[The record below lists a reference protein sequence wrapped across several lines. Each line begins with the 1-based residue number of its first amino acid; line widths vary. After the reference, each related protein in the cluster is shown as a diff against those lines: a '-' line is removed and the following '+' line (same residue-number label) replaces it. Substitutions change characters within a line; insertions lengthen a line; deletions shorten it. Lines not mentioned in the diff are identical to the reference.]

1 MAEESKGE
9 GLPEVTEGMRERSI
23 QPHTSGSS
31 ESKQINLV
39 LASTRM
45 NPPTPGH
52 MRVLEEL
59 IMQGIQ
65 KETNEVYVVLSKKND
80 DEYNPMN
87 CKDKIYYLNGFNENE
102 QKNKANFG
110 SYKDDSMV
118 FALKREMIK
127 KINNTKSIFECV
139 DERQFEP
146 FDKFRDIIQNKL
158 SMLRIDDGQTLG
170 DDRRENEENI
180 GGCEY
185 DSITNALKREMIE
198 KINNMKVIFECV
210 DDGQKGPF
218 HKVRD
223 IIQNKLSM
231 RRRGQTLGIY
241 LVVGDDRSETL
252 DNMKKIKINGQK
264 LNENIDI
271 STFEQIV
278 IKREDSGDLK
288 SKSLEDI
295 SRMNINE
302 ISPNQISGT
311 LVRKLATD
319 NPEKFLEIYSNY
331 ISDDKKL
338 SLLGNINEG
347 MSRISEEM
355 KMREEDKASRRA
367 MLAEDKAS
375 RRAMPAE
382 DKASRRA
389 MPAEDKAS
397 RRVMPAEDKAS
408 RRAMP
413 AEAKASRR
421 AMPAEDKASR
431 RAMPAEAKA
440 SGRAMPAEDNK
451 ASRRARGLPGRGSV
465 ADRQTEIQGGRRIR
479 QNIIRKT
486 SSDQKRTTRKKK
498 GGVSKKLRRRKT
510 VKNKRKFRKNNNKT
524 KNNKMKNRRQTRKHK

>member
-1 MAEESKGE
+1 MIIYMAEESKGE

-65 KETNEVYVVLSKKND
+65 KETNEVYVVLSKKNN

-127 KINNTKSIFECV
+127 KINNTKPIFECV

-180 GGCEY
+180 GGCAY
-185 DSITNALKREMIE
+185 DSMTNALKREMIE

-210 DDGQKGPF
+210 DETQIGPFKQIGPF

-278 IKREDSGDLK
+278 IKREDSGDFQ
-288 SKSLEDI
+288 SMSPEV
-295 SRMNINE
+295 INNKK

-319 NPEKFLEIYSNY
+319 NPEKFLEIYSDY
-331 ISDDKKL
+331 ISDDKKR

-347 MSRISEEM
+347 LSRISEEM
-355 KMREEDKASRRA
+355 KMREEDKASRLA
-367 MLAEDKAS
+367 MLAEAKASRLAMLAEAKAS

-397 RRVMPAEDKAS
+397 RR
-408 RRAMP
+408 
-413 AEAKASRR
+413 
-421 AMPAEDKASR
+421 
-431 RAMPAEAKA
+431 
-440 SGRAMPAEDNK
+440 
-451 ASRRARGLPGRGSV
+451 ARGLPGRGSV
-465 ADRQTEIQGGRRIR
+465 ADLEREIKGGRRIR

-486 SSDQKRTTRKKK
+486 NSEQKSRRRKK
-498 GGVSKKLRRRKT
+498 GGVGKKLRRRKT

>member
-39 LASTRM
+39 FASTRM

-146 FDKFRDIIQNKL
+146 FDKVRDIIQNKL

-180 GGCEY
+180 GGCAY
-185 DSITNALKREMIE
+185 DSMTNALKREMIE

-210 DDGQKGPF
+210 DETQIGPFKQIGPF

-278 IKREDSGDLK
+278 IKREDSGDFQ
-288 SKSLEDI
+288 SMSPEV
-295 SRMNINE
+295 INNKK
-302 ISPNQISGT
+302 ISPNQISGR

-319 NPEKFLEIYSNY
+319 NPEKFLEIYSDY
-331 ISDDKKL
+331 ISDDKKR

-347 MSRISEEM
+347 LSRISEEM
-355 KMREEDKASRRA
+355 KMRAEDKASRQA
-367 MLAEDKAS
+367 MLAEAKASRLAMLAEAKAS

-397 RRVMPAEDKAS
+397 RR
-408 RRAMP
+408 
-413 AEAKASRR
+413 
-421 AMPAEDKASR
+421 
-431 RAMPAEAKA
+431 
-440 SGRAMPAEDNK
+440 
-451 ASRRARGLPGRGSV
+451 ARGLPGRGSV
-465 ADRQTEIQGGRRIR
+465 ADRQTEIEGGRRIR
-479 QNIIRKT
+479 QNIIRKPN
-486 SSDQKRTTRKKK
+486 SEQKSRTRKK
-498 GGVSKKLRRRKT
+498 GGVGKQLRRRKS
-510 VKNKRKFRKNNNKT
+510 VKKKRKFRKNNNKT

>member
-65 KETNEVYVVLSKKND
+65 KETNEVYVVLSKKNN

-127 KINNTKSIFECV
+127 KINNTKPIFECV

-146 FDKFRDIIQNKL
+146 FDKVRDIIQNKL

-180 GGCEY
+180 GGCAY
-185 DSITNALKREMIE
+185 DSMTNALKREMIE

-210 DDGQKGPF
+210 DETQIGPFKQIGPF

-278 IKREDSGDLK
+278 IKREDSGDFQ
-288 SKSLEDI
+288 SMSPEV
-295 SRMNINE
+295 INNKK

-319 NPEKFLEIYSNY
+319 NPEKFLEIYSDY
-331 ISDDKKL
+331 ISDDKKR

-347 MSRISEEM
+347 LSRISEEM
-355 KMREEDKASRRA
+355 KMREEDKASRLAMLAEAKASRLAMLAEAKASRRA
-367 MLAEDKAS
+367 MPAEDKAS

-397 RRVMPAEDKAS
+397 RR
-408 RRAMP
+408 
-413 AEAKASRR
+413 
-421 AMPAEDKASR
+421 AMPAED
-431 RAMPAEAKA
+431 
-440 SGRAMPAEDNK
+440 K

-465 ADRQTEIQGGRRIR
+465 ADLEREIKGGRRIR

-486 SSDQKRTTRKKK
+486 NSEQKSRRRKK
-498 GGVSKKLRRRKT
+498 GGVGKKLRRRKT

>member
-1 MAEESKGE
+1 MIIYMAEESKGE

-139 DERQFEP
+139 DERQFEQ
-146 FDKFRDIIQNKL
+146 FD
-158 SMLRIDDGQTLG
+158 
-170 DDRRENEENI
+170 
-180 GGCEY
+180 
-185 DSITNALKREMIE
+185 
-198 KINNMKVIFECV
+198 
-210 DDGQKGPF
+210 
-218 HKVRD
+218 KVRD

-241 LVVGDDRSETL
+241 LVVGDDRQGTLKNMETS
-252 DNMKKIKINGQK
+252 IKINNQK
-264 LNENIDI
+264 LNEIFDI
-271 STFEQIV
+271 SAFEEIV
-278 IKREDSGDLK
+278 IPREDIGDFQTM
-288 SKSLEDI
+288 SLEDI

-302 ISPNQISGT
+302 ISPNQISGS

-319 NPEKFLEIYSNY
+319 NPEKFLEIYSDY
-331 ISDDKKL
+331 ISDDKKR
-338 SLLGNINEG
+338 SLLGNVNEG
-347 MSRISEEM
+347 MSRIS
-355 KMREEDKASRRA
+355 REISEK
-367 MLAEDKAS
+367 
-375 RRAMPAE
+375 
-382 DKASRRA
+382 
-389 MPAEDKAS
+389 
-397 RRVMPAEDKAS
+397 
-408 RRAMP
+408 
-413 AEAKASRR
+413 
-421 AMPAEDKASR
+421 
-431 RAMPAEAKA
+431 
-440 SGRAMPAEDNK
+440 
-451 ASRRARGLPGRGSV
+451 
-465 ADRQTEIQGGRRIR
+465 R
-479 QNIIRKT
+479 QNIIRKKSSEQT
-486 SSDQKRTTRKKK
+486 SSEQKRTTRKKK

>member
-1 MAEESKGE
+1 MTEESKGD
-9 GLPEVTEGMRERSI
+9 EVTEAVREISLVEDVDRARAARARRMFLRAKRRI
-23 QPHTSGSS
+23 LREQNANETIPIKPVAVETVTSGSS

-146 FDKFRDIIQNKL
+146 FDKVRDIIQNKL

-180 GGCEY
+180 GGCAY
-185 DSITNALKREMIE
+185 DSMTNALKREMIE

-319 NPEKFLEIYSNY
+319 NPEKFLEIYSDY
-331 ISDDKKL
+331 ISDDKKR

-347 MSRISEEM
+347 LSRIKQS
-355 KMREEDKASRRA
+355 REIIK
-367 MLAEDKAS
+367 
-375 RRAMPAE
+375 
-382 DKASRRA
+382 
-389 MPAEDKAS
+389 
-397 RRVMPAEDKAS
+397 
-408 RRAMP
+408 
-413 AEAKASRR
+413 
-421 AMPAEDKASR
+421 
-431 RAMPAEAKA
+431 
-440 SGRAMPAEDNK
+440 
-451 ASRRARGLPGRGSV
+451 
-465 ADRQTEIQGGRRIR
+465 
-479 QNIIRKT
+479 QNRKQRP
-486 SSDQKRTTRKKK
+486 DTTKKK
-498 GGVSKKLRRRKT
+498 KNPKIPEPAAGNIGGSKKIRRCKT
-510 VKNKRKFRKNNNKT
+510 VKNKRKFRKKNNKT
-524 KNNKMKNRRQTRKHK
+524 KNNKTKNNKTKNRRRTRKHK

>member
-1 MAEESKGE
+1 MTEESKGD
-9 GLPEVTEGMRERSI
+9 EVTEAVREISLVEDVDRARAARARRMFLRAKHRI
-23 QPHTSGSS
+23 LREQNANETIPIKPVAVETVTSGSS

-52 MRVLEEL
+52 MRLLEKL
-59 IMQGIQ
+59 IMEGIE

-80 DEYNPMN
+80 DIFNPIN
-87 CKDKIYYLNGFNENE
+87 CEDKIYYLNGFDRTRPDHTISDQTISDQTISDQTIPDQTIPDQTIPDQTIPDQTRPGFNEDE
-102 QKNKANFG
+102 QQNQESFVG
-110 SYKDDSMV
+110 CVYGSMV
-118 FALKREMIK
+118 CALKRK
-127 KINNTKSIFECV
+127 
-139 DERQFEP
+139 
-146 FDKFRDIIQNKL
+146 
-158 SMLRIDDGQTLG
+158 
-170 DDRRENEENI
+170 
-180 GGCEY
+180 
-185 DSITNALKREMIE
+185 MIE

-210 DDGQKGPF
+210 EHQPTPF

-231 RRRGQTLGIY
+231 LRTLEGQKLKVY
-241 LVVGDDRSETL
+241 LVVGDDRRGTL
-252 DNMKKIKINGQK
+252 GSMENMIINE
-264 LNENIDI
+264 ENANHI
-271 STFEQIV
+271 SFEEIV
-278 IKREDSGDLK
+278 IPREDIGDLK

-302 ISPNQISGT
+302 ISPNQISGS

-382 DKASRRA
+382 D
-389 MPAEDKAS
+389 
-397 RRVMPAEDKAS
+397 
-408 RRAMP
+408 
-413 AEAKASRR
+413 KASRR

>member
-1 MAEESKGE
+1 MLEDESKSDA
-9 GLPEVTEGMRERSI
+9 LPESNKVTEPTGVTEVTEAMKQISLGEDLDKATSMPIFLRENLRKLPEQNDNETI
-23 QPHTSGSS
+23 HVEPGEVETFTDDLFLI
-31 ESKQINLV
+31 KPINLV
-39 LASTRM
+39 LASARM

-52 MRVLEEL
+52 MRVLEKL
-59 IMQGIQ
+59 ILEGIQ

-80 DEYNPMN
+80 DEYNPIK

-146 FDKFRDIIQNKL
+146 FDKVRDIIQNKL

-180 GGCEY
+180 GGCAY
-185 DSITNALKREMIE
+185 DSMTNALKREMIE

-210 DDGQKGPF
+210 DETQIGPFKQIGPF

-278 IKREDSGDLK
+278 IKREDSGDFQ
-288 SKSLEDI
+288 SMSPEV
-295 SRMNINE
+295 INNKK
-302 ISPNQISGT
+302 ISPNQISGR

-338 SLLGNINEG
+338 SLLGKIKEG
-347 MSRISEEM
+347 MSRISEGS
-355 KMREEDKASRRA
+355 K

-375 RRAMPAE
+375 RLAML
-382 DKASRRA
+382 
-389 MPAEDKAS
+389 
-397 RRVMPAEDKAS
+397 
-408 RRAMP
+408 
-413 AEAKASRR
+413 AEAKASRL
-421 AMPAEDKASR
+421 AML
-431 RAMPAEAKA
+431 AEA
-440 SGRAMPAEDNK
+440 K

-465 ADRQTEIQGGRRIR
+465 ADRQTEIEGGRRIR
-479 QNIIRKT
+479 QNIIRKPN
-486 SSDQKRTTRKKK
+486 SEQKSRTRKK
-498 GGVSKKLRRRKT
+498 GGVGKQLRRRKT
-510 VKNKRKFRKNNNKT
+510 VKKKRKFRKNNNKTKNNKT

>member
-127 KINNTKSIFECV
+127 KINNTKPIFECV

-146 FDKFRDIIQNKL
+146 FDKVRDIIQNKL

-180 GGCEY
+180 GGCAY
-185 DSITNALKREMIE
+185 DSMTNALKREMIE

-210 DDGQKGPF
+210 EHQPTPF

-338 SLLGNINEG
+338 SLLGKIKEG
-347 MSRISEEM
+347 MSRISEGS
-355 KMREEDKASRRA
+355 KMR
-367 MLAEDKAS
+367 AEDKAS
-375 RRAMPAE
+375 RLAMLAE
-382 DKASRRA
+382 AKASRQA
-389 MPAEDKAS
+389 MLAEAKAS
-397 RRVMPAEDKAS
+397 RQ
-408 RRAMP
+408 AML

-421 AMPAEDKASR
+421 AMPAEA
-431 RAMPAEAKA
+431 
-440 SGRAMPAEDNK
+440 K

-465 ADRQTEIQGGRRIR
+465 ADRQTEIEGGRRIR

>member
-118 FALKREMIK
+118 YALKRKMIEK
-127 KINNTKSIFECV
+127 Y
-139 DERQFEP
+139 P
-146 FDKFRDIIQNKL
+146 DIPQ
-158 SMLRIDDGQTLG
+158 
-170 DDRRENEENI
+170 
-180 GGCEY
+180 
-185 DSITNALKREMIE
+185 E

-278 IKREDSGDLK
+278 IKREDSGDFQ
-288 SKSLEDI
+288 SMSPEV
-295 SRMNINE
+295 INNKK
-302 ISPNQISGT
+302 ISPNQISGR

-319 NPEKFLEIYSNY
+319 NPEKFLEIYSDY
-331 ISDDKKL
+331 ISDDKKR

-347 MSRISEEM
+347 LSRISEEM
-355 KMREEDKASRRA
+355 KMRAEDKASRRV
-367 MLAEDKAS
+367 MSAEDKAS

-389 MPAEDKAS
+389 
-397 RRVMPAEDKAS
+397 
-408 RRAMP
+408 
-413 AEAKASRR
+413 
-421 AMPAEDKASR
+421 
-431 RAMPAEAKA
+431 
-440 SGRAMPAEDNK
+440 
-451 ASRRARGLPGRGSV
+451 RGLPGRGSV
-465 ADRQTEIQGGRRIR
+465 ADLEREIKGGRRIR

-486 SSDQKRTTRKKK
+486 NSEQKSRRRKK
-498 GGVSKKLRRRKT
+498 GGVGKQLRRRKT

>member
-23 QPHTSGSS
+23 QPNTSGSS
-31 ESKQINLV
+31 ESKPINLV

-139 DERQFEP
+139 D
-146 FDKFRDIIQNKL
+146 
-158 SMLRIDDGQTLG
+158 DGQTLG

-180 GGCEY
+180 GGCAY
-185 DSITNALKREMIE
+185 DSMAANALKREMIE

-223 IIQNKLSM
+223 IIQNKLRM

-311 LVRKLATD
+311 FVRKLATD

-347 MSRISEEM
+347 LSRISEVI
-355 KMREEDKASRRA
+355 KMR
-367 MLAEDKAS
+367 AEDKAS
-375 RRAMPAE
+375 RQAMLAE
-382 DKASRRA
+382 AKASH
-389 MPAEDKAS
+389 
-397 RRVMPAEDKAS
+397 
-408 RRAMP
+408 RAMP
-413 AEAKASRR
+413 AEA
-421 AMPAEDKASR
+421 
-431 RAMPAEAKA
+431 
-440 SGRAMPAEDNK
+440 K

-465 ADRQTEIQGGRRIR
+465 ADLEREIKGGRRIR

-486 SSDQKRTTRKKK
+486 NSEQKSRRRKK
-498 GGVSKKLRRRKT
+498 GGVGKQLRRRKT

>member
-1 MAEESKGE
+1 MIIYMAEESKGE
-9 GLPEVTEGMRERSI
+9 GLPDVTEVEGLPDVTEVRERSL

-31 ESKQINLV
+31 ESKPINLV

-65 KETNEVYVVLSKKND
+65 KETNEVYVVLSKKNY
-80 DEYNPMN
+80 DEDNPMN

-102 QKNKANFG
+102 QQNDENIG
-110 SYKDDSMV
+110 VCVPDSMLC
-118 FALKREMIK
+118 ALKRKMIEK
-127 KINNTKSIFECV
+127 YPDIPQEKINNMKVIIKCV
-139 DERQFEP
+139 DDRQFGP
-146 FDKFRDIIQNKL
+146 FDKVRDIIQNKL

-180 GGCEY
+180 GGCAY
-185 DSITNALKREMIE
+185 DSMTNALKREMIE

-210 DDGQKGPF
+210 DKQPTPF

-231 RRRGQTLGIY
+231 LKIEDGQKLKVY
-241 LVVGDDRSETL
+241 LVVGDDRRGTL
-252 DNMKKIKINGQK
+252 IRMENMIINKKNANHISFEEEFVIPREVIRDFQSMSPEVIHSKKI
-264 LNENIDI
+264 
-271 STFEQIV
+271 
-278 IKREDSGDLK
+278 SG
-288 SKSLEDI
+288 
-295 SRMNINE
+295 R
-302 ISPNQISGT
+302 

-338 SLLGNINEG
+338 SLLGKIKEG

-355 KMREEDKASRRA
+355 KMRED
-367 MLAEDKAS
+367 
-375 RRAMPAE
+375 
-382 DKASRRA
+382 
-389 MPAEDKAS
+389 
-397 RRVMPAEDKAS
+397 
-408 RRAMP
+408 
-413 AEAKASRR
+413 AKA
-421 AMPAEDKASR
+421 PN
-431 RAMPAEAKA
+431 
-440 SGRAMPAEDNK
+440 SGR
-451 ASRRARGLPGRGSV
+451 
-465 ADRQTEIQGGRRIR
+465 
-479 QNIIRKT
+479 
-486 SSDQKRTTRKKK
+486 KRKK

>member
-1 MAEESKGE
+1 MIIYMAEESKGE

-65 KETNEVYVVLSKKND
+65 KETNEVYVVLSKKNN

-127 KINNTKSIFECV
+127 KINNTKPIFECV

-146 FDKFRDIIQNKL
+146 FDKVRDIIQNKL

-180 GGCEY
+180 GGCAY
-185 DSITNALKREMIE
+185 DSMTNALKREMIE

-210 DDGQKGPF
+210 DETQIGPFKQIGPF

-278 IKREDSGDLK
+278 IKREDSGDFQ
-288 SKSLEDI
+288 SMSPEV
-295 SRMNINE
+295 INNKK

-319 NPEKFLEIYSNY
+319 NPEKFLEIYSDY
-331 ISDDKKL
+331 ISDDKKR

-347 MSRISEEM
+347 LSRIS
-355 KMREEDKASRRA
+355 REISEK
-367 MLAEDKAS
+367 
-375 RRAMPAE
+375 
-382 DKASRRA
+382 
-389 MPAEDKAS
+389 
-397 RRVMPAEDKAS
+397 
-408 RRAMP
+408 
-413 AEAKASRR
+413 
-421 AMPAEDKASR
+421 
-431 RAMPAEAKA
+431 
-440 SGRAMPAEDNK
+440 
-451 ASRRARGLPGRGSV
+451 
-465 ADRQTEIQGGRRIR
+465 R

-486 SSDQKRTTRKKK
+486 SSEQKRATRKKK

-524 KNNKMKNRRQTRKHK
+524 NNNKTNNNKTKNNEMKNRRRTRKHK